1 MKEQITFDIFD
12 KVDIRVGTVI
22 SVKKNEKARKPS
34 LVVEVD
40 FGKEIGIKQSSAQI
54 THYYN
59 EDNLKGKQVIGV
71 CNFPE
76 KNISYS
82 IQHEQKGISH
92 ALMCAKEYIYP
103 GDTVFFIL
111 GDNFFEHSPTA
122 NLNLEN
128 IYKI

>member
-34 LVVEVD
+34 LVVEID

-59 EDNLKGKQVIGV
+59 EDNLKGNKLLEFVILL
-71 CNFPE
+71 
-76 KNISYS
+76 K
-82 IQHEQKGISH
+82 
-92 ALMCAKEYIYP
+92 
-103 GDTVFFIL
+103 
-111 GDNFFEHSPTA
+111 
-122 NLNLEN
+122 
-128 IYKI
+128 KI